1 MESTII
7 QRINTFLRDNSIS
20 VNALAKRINVAQPT
34 LNPQLKGDRSLSSS
48 IVEKF
53 LREFPEV
60 SAEWIMRGKGSMYI
74 ADESDTDSM
83 VFAAEPTPKRHDT
96 AMDKQDESIWK
107 AKYEAIKECYDM
119 LVSNIGSGMGN
130 RTTNINK

>member
-1 MESTII
+1 MEDAII

-34 LNPQLKGDRSLSSS
+34 LNPQLRGDRSLSSS

-53 LREFPEV
+53 LREFPEI

-74 ADESDTDSM
+74 ADESMAFT
-83 VFAAEPTPKRHDT
+83 AEPTPIRHD
-96 AMDKQDESIWK
+96 AVMDKQDGSVWK
-107 AKYEAIKECYDM
+107 AKYESVKECYESLLASLGGIM
-119 LVSNIGSGMGN
+119 GKSNVG
-130 RTTNINK
+130 

>member
-7 QRINTFLRDNSIS
+7 QRINTFLRDNTIS

-34 LNPQLKGDRSLSSS
+34 LNPQLKGDRSLSSP

-83 VFAAEPTPKRHDT
+83 VFAAEPTPKRYG
-96 AMDKQDESIWK
+96 AVADKQNEPIWQ
-107 AKYEAIKECYDM
+107 AKYEELEKRYEQ
-119 LVSNIGSGMGN
+119 LLSVLGGG
-130 RTTNINK
+130 INKQ